1 LNPGGDG
8 LTAGDG
14 VGGLLDEALRLCQR
28 GLFKQAEAVYRR
40 VIAIDADVADGLIA

>member
-1 LNPGGDG
+1 MNPGGDG

-14 VGGLLDEALRLCQR
+14 VGGLLDEALQLYQR
-28 GLFKQAEAVYRR
+28 GLFKQAETVYRR